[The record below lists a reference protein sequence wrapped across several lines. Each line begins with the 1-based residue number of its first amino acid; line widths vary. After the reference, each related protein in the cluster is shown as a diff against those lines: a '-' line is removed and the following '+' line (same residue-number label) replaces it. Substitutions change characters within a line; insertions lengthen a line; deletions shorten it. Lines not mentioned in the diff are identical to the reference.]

1 MGKRVLLLAGLVA
14 LGIAVLSAVNGSA
27 QVTKGKSRPA
37 LTSQIMTGL
46 VQPNCAA
53 LSKGLK
59 DKPAEDKAWKAMA
72 INAALL
78 NEASYLVMDDG
89 RCPDGTWANAAKTLR
104 ECSAAVLEKVNAK
117 DGEGAQAAFTQLT
130 KACAACHGAH
140 RKAKK

>member
-1 MGKRVLLLAGLVA
+1 MAKRVFLLAGLLA
-14 LGIAVLSAVNGSA
+14 LGVMLSSAMNGPA

-37 LTSQIMTGL
+37 LTSQIMAGL

-59 DKPAEDKAWKAMA
+59 DKPADDKAWKALA
-72 INAALL
+72 TNAALL

-89 RCPDGTWANAAKTLR
+89 RCPDATWANAAKTLR
-104 ECSAAVLEKVNAK
+104 ECSATVLEKINAK
-117 DGEGAQAAFTQLT
+117 DAEAAQAAFTQLT

-140 RKAKK
+140 RNAKK

>member
-1 MGKRVLLLAGLVA
+1 MGKRALILAVLAALGVAVLLSVT
-14 LGIAVLSAVNGSA
+14 SRA

-37 LTSQIMTGL
+37 LTSHIMAGL

-59 DKPAEDKAWKAMA
+59 DKPADDKAWKALA
-72 INAALL
+72 TSAALL

-89 RCPDGTWANAAKTLR
+89 RCPDATWANAAKTLR
-104 ECSAAVLEKVNAK
+104 ECSAVVLAK
-117 DGEGAQAAFTQLT
+117 IDSKDAAGAQAAFTQLT